1 MFVKVELVQGRTM
14 THRLWPIVYERID
27 EVWGFGNWKLKK
39 IEFEI
44 DVNRLSCGSAC
55 VPQVHLYFWKVFRI
69 RYIDVDDLSYV

>member
-1 MFVKVELVQGRTM
+1 MFVKVELVQGWTM
-14 THRLWPIVYERID
+14 AHSLWRNRVYGDLGIE
-27 EVWGFGNWKLKK
+27 NLKK